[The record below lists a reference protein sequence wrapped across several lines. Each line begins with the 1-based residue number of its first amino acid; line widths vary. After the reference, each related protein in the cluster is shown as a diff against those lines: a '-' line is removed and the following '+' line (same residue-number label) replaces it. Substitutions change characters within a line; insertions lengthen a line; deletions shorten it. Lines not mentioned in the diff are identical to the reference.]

1 MLIVALTG
9 GIGAGK
15 STVAAMLAAHGAVV
29 LDADQVARDVVE
41 PDQPAFAQI
50 VERFGA
56 DVVDADGRLDRAELA
71 QRAFADEQSRKDLEA
86 ITHPA
91 IGAEFGRRLQEAT
104 ADTIVVLDIP
114 LFAESSAARERG
126 HNAVIVV
133 EAPRDIRLARLEQR
147 GVPRPDAERRMAA
160 QASDEERRSHA
171 TWILDNSGD
180 EEHLQ
185 QQVDAVWEELIRREA
200 EVP

>member
-41 PDQPAFAQI
+41 PDQPAFAPI

-56 DVVDADGRLDRAELA
+56 DIVDADGRLDRAELA

-91 IGAEFGRRLQEAT
+91 IGVEFGRRLHEAK

-114 LFAESSAARERG
+114 LFAESPAARERG

-133 EAPRDIRLARLEQR
+133 EAPRDLRLARLEQR